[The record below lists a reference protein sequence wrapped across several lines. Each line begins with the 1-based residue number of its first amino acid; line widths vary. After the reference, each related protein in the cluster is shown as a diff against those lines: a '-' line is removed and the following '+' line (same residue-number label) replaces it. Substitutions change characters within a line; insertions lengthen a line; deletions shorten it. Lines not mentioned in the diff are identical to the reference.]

1 MINQNNEKSIAKL
14 SQGGVPSY
22 AGLTGN
28 ALLAAVVATGTVGF
42 ALFGYGECLFLY
54 ATGQQSAIP
63 RIVVAPAEFSASIQ
77 SFPHSPIAFPSIPA
91 PWPLIHLRTPRSP
104 RSLVACIWFFLGIVI
119 LAGSASLRR
128 AVNMSLVMW
137 SGLSV
142 THV

>member
-1 MINQNNEKSIAKL
+1 MMINQNNEKSIAKL

-63 RIVVAPAEFSASIQ
+63 RIVAAPAEFSASIQ
-77 SFPHSPIAFPSIPA
+77 AFSPLPHCTSIDPGPLTIDSFADATIASEF
-91 PWPLIHLRTPRSP
+91 
-104 RSLVACIWFFLGIVI
+104 
-119 LAGSASLRR
+119 
-128 AVNMSLVMW
+128 
-137 SGLSV
+137 SGLHMVLSGNR
-142 THV
+142 HSRRLGEP